1 VGSLELMLIF
11 FRQVVAKEE
20 WWLAKAAVL
29 NGFRFNQM
37 FIGLLKLTCFSQVL
51 KEARH

>member
-1 VGSLELMLIF
+1 MGGLDLMLIY

-29 NGFRFNQM
+29 NGFHFKNQM
-37 FIGLLKLTCFSQVL
+37 FIGLLKLTGHVL
-51 KEARH
+51 VKY